1 VGPGSLRGGALGCSL
16 LWLSHEEEG
25 VRSRYFYR
33 DRIDQIL
40 LLLAMGVGVV
50 WPECPDAAAFP
61 SHPFSLSL
69 AGSAFSDGE

>member
-25 VRSRYFYR
+25 VRSLYFYR
-33 DRIDQIL
+33 DRIGQIL

-50 WPECPDAAAFP
+50 
-61 SHPFSLSL
+61 
-69 AGSAFSDGE
+69 